1 MSGQDILGQDEI
13 DALMNGAKQDVP
25 PEPPP
30 DPGEARGYDF
40 GRSARIV
47 RGRMPTLE
55 MVNDRFA
62 RSFRTTLYN
71 LLRRTAVV
79 SPATLQF
86 VKFSDYVNRL
96 KLPTSLNLCQFAP
109 LRGTGLLVLDPNL
122 VFALVDIFF
131 GGSGRHAKIEG
142 REFSAIENSIV
153 NSLLG
158 SACENIRDAWAHIV
172 HLRLELTGS
181 EINPHFANIVSPTEI
196 VVVAAFQVEIEDQG
210 GDFHVVLPYSMI
222 EPLREVLE
230 AGMQSDRVEHDDR
243 WSQSLRTELVDAE
256 IEICALLG
264 RVTLKLSDV
273 LKLAPGD
280 ILPSDFNGQVTLFAE
295 DVPMFRGV
303 YGRSGGQH
311 AVKVSERVNRPRSQA
326 NVSAQAPPAPAPG
339 SIRSIT

>member
-25 PEPPP
+25 AEPEPVA
-30 DPGEARGYDF
+30 GEARGYDF

-55 MVNDRFA
+55 MVNERFA
-62 RSFRTTLYN
+62 RLFRTTLYN

-79 SPATLQF
+79 SQVGVQF
-86 VKFSDYVNRL
+86 LKFSDYVNKL

-109 LRGTGLLVLDPNL
+109 LRGTGLIVLDPNL
-122 VFALVDIFF
+122 VFALVDTFF
-131 GGSGRHAKIEG
+131 GGNGRHAKIEG

-153 NSLLG
+153 KMLLDT
-158 SACENIRDAWAHIV
+158 ACENIRDAWAHIV
-172 HLRLELTGS
+172 KLRLQLTGS

-196 VVVAAFQVEIEDQG
+196 VVVSTFEVEIEDKG
-210 GDFHVVLPYSMI
+210 GEFQVTLPYSMI
-222 EPLREVLE
+222 EPLREILE

-243 WSQSLRTELVDAE
+243 WTQALRGELQDAE
-256 IEICALLG
+256 IELSALFG

-273 LKLAPGD
+273 MNLSVGD
-280 ILPSDFNGQVTLFAE
+280 ILPSDFNGLVTLFAE
-295 DVPMFRGV
+295 DVPVFRGV

-311 AVKVSERVNRPRSQA
+311 AMKVSERVNRTRQLLNTA
-326 NVSAQAPPAPAPG
+326 APVPG
-339 SIRSIT
+339 ELP

>member
-25 PEPPP
+25 AEPEPVA
-30 DPGEARGYDF
+30 GEARGYDF

-55 MVNDRFA
+55 MVNERFA
-62 RSFRTTLYN
+62 RLFRTTLYN

-79 SPATLQF
+79 SQVGVQF
-86 VKFSDYVNRL
+86 LKFSDYVNKL

-109 LRGTGLLVLDPNL
+109 LRGTGLIVLDPNL
-122 VFALVDIFF
+122 VFALVDTFF
-131 GGSGRHAKIEG
+131 GGNGRHAKIEG

-153 NSLLG
+153 KMLLDT
-158 SACENIRDAWAHIV
+158 ACENIRDAWAHIV
-172 HLRLELTGS
+172 KLRLQLTGS

-196 VVVAAFQVEIEDQG
+196 VVVSTFEVEIEDKG
-210 GDFHVVLPYSMI
+210 GEFQVTLPYSMI

-243 WSQSLRTELVDAE
+243 WTQALRGELQDAE
-256 IEICALLG
+256 IEVSALFG

-273 LKLAPGD
+273 MNLAPGD
-280 ILPSDFNGQVTLFAE
+280 ILPSDFTGQVTLFAE
-295 DVPMFRGV
+295 DVPVFRGL

-311 AVKVSERVNRPRSQA
+311 ALKISERVTRTRQLLNTVAS
-326 NVSAQAPPAPAPG
+326 VPG
-339 SIRSIT
+339 ELP